1 MDGIPN
7 RNEKEIVVMVTGLG
21 AVLIKELEKSGYSMK
36 EVETTKNGVLKK
48 ALVIKDEKITPT
60 FYYEE
65 MINRFGLEGAVEA
78 IKSMLEREAERGKPN
93 VDLSIFSDKEK
104 FLKRVE
110 ICIQKD
116 TDEKIIQRP
125 SCYEGINEYLT
136 IKMQIGADGE
146 YGFTKVTEQILK
158 YVGIDAEEVWQQ
170 AEKNTFRAEN
180 IRINSM
186 VDAISDLVDVPG
198 SDDVRN
204 KIFIVTNTG
213 GLKGASQIL
222 NKNII
227 KGFLEMNGINPE
239 CAVFIPESI
248 HEALIVINESVDEV
262 TEMVEQS
269 NRLLSPEEVLA
280 DKAYKL
286 EL

>member
-1 MDGIPN
+1 
-7 RNEKEIVVMVTGLG
+7 MVTGLG

-93 VDLSIFSDKEK
+93 IDLSIFSDKEK

-125 SCYEGINEYLT
+125 SCYEGINEYLA
-136 IKMQIGADGE
+136 IKMQIGTDGE
-146 YGFTKVTEQILK
+146 YGFTKVTEQILN

-186 VDAISDLVDVPG
+186 VDAISELVDVPG
-198 SDDVRN
+198 SDDV
-204 KIFIVTNTG
+204 KDKMFIVTNAG
-213 GLKGASQIL
+213 GFKGASQIL

-239 CAVFIPESI
+239 CAVFIPASI
-248 HEALIVINESVDEV
+248 HEALIVIGESVDEV